1 MDRLNLTPKAI
12 KLLPVEI
19 NGKPYDLEIDT
30 RDISLTS
37 LLLNMAD
44 EAQKLENEIQE
55 TSQTKDLEQMRAIAT
70 KAINKSDEFYADFCN
85 FLPIVREAT
94 EGKPIR
100 DFGVWV
106 QLLFALAELI
116 TEGKAQQEVDKAIA
130 EEESDSLG
138 E

>member
-19 NGKPYDLEIDT
+19 NNKPYDLEIDT

-37 LLLNMAD
+37 LLLTMAD
-44 EAQKLENEIQE
+44 EAHKLEQEIQAI
-55 TSQTKDLEQMRAIAT
+55 SQTKDIEQMRVIAT
-70 KAINKSDEFYADFCN
+70 KAINKSDEFYKDFCTL
-85 FLPIVREAT
+85 LPIVREAT

-100 DFGVWV
+100 DFGVWA
-106 QLLFALAELI
+106 QLLFALANI
-116 TEGKAQQEVDKAIA
+116 ISEGKAQQEVDKAIA
-130 EEESDSLG
+130 DEENDSIG